1 MPALEPV
8 GHLGGGGDRL
18 TDGNRRPPIS
28 LCPLLQR
35 SQVLGFASEEACL
48 LSLVYFYWLKNVSRS
63 VGLAV
68 TAKVPGMIV
77 QRKVSS
83 A

>member
-1 MPALEPV
+1 VSATPTVA
-8 GHLGGGGDRL
+8 GLGY
-18 TDGNRRPPIS
+18 
-28 LCPLLQR
+28 
-35 SQVLGFASEEACL
+35 ASEEACL
-48 LSLVYFYWLKNVSRS
+48 LSPVYFYRLKNISRS